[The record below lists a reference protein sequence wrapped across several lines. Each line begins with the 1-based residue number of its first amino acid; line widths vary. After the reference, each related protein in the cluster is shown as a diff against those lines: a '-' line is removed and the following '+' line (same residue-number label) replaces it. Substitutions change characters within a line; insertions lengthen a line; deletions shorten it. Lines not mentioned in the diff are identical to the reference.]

1 MTKTNGLRANR
12 NTTSLNDNDAMDFAF
27 AIPAGTEATYLGY
40 REARMKNVDGSL
52 KSCTAG
58 SGAGRSSPGGVRGR
72 APAVAPTQLARGG
85 GAALAPRDLNGVVNE

>member
-52 KSCTAG
+52 KSCTEIFYRVRI
-58 SGAGRSSPGGVRGR
+58 SGQIVCVPV
-72 APAVAPTQLARGG
+72 LHFE
-85 GAALAPRDLNGVVNE
+85 VVQ